1 MNVRSLTLLGAMLV
15 LGPALATA
23 QTPTSPFLGSAP
35 PPGPASPQPVQ
46 LSVKEAVSKA
56 LQYNL
61 GLLLQ
66 EASVTQAHGARWHAL
81 EDLLP
86 NVSGYVNERRQVLN
100 LAVFGL
106 PIEPS
111 IVGPFNVFDARLS
124 LSQPLVNLRAL
135 NDYRAAAL
143 NEKAETRGVKSARD
157 LVVLVSVNLYLEA
170 VTAASRIE
178 VAKAQMETAQALYR
192 QASDLKASGLI
203 ANVDVLRAQVQIQNQ
218 QQRSIVAQNEFE
230 KAKLRL
236 GRAIG
241 LPPGQ
246 AIELTDKI
254 PYAPLDNL
262 SVDDAL
268 AKAYANRPDVL
279 AARDRVAA
287 AEATRRAAT
296 SELLP
301 SLRLD
306 ADYGTLGMT
315 VDSAHSTYT
324 IAANVHVPIFEA
336 GKAQAHKAESD
347 ALMKR
352 RHAELEDIKGQVD
365 TEVRSAL
372 LDLRAADQQL
382 EAARTTQTLASQELE
397 QARDRFAAG
406 VANNLEVTQAQ
417 ESVTNASETYI
428 DALYAHNLAKASLAR
443 AIGIAESAVMQYL
456 GGAE

>member
-1 MNVRSLTLLGAMLV
+1 
-15 LGPALATA
+15 
-23 QTPTSPFLGSAP
+23 
-35 PPGPASPQPVQ
+35 
-46 LSVKEAVSKA
+46 
-56 LQYNL
+56 
-61 GLLLQ
+61 
-66 EASVTQAHGARWHAL
+66 
-81 EDLLP
+81 
-86 NVSGYVNERRQVLN
+86 
-100 LAVFGL
+100 
-106 PIEPS
+106 
-111 IVGPFNVFDARLS
+111 
-124 LSQPLVNLRAL
+124 
-135 NDYRAAAL
+135 
-143 NEKAETRGVKSARD
+143 
-157 LVVLVSVNLYLEA
+157 
-170 VTAASRIE
+170 
-178 VAKAQMETAQALYR
+178 
-192 QASDLKASGLI
+192 
-203 ANVDVLRAQVQIQNQ
+203 VQIQNQ

-336 GKAQAHKAESD
+336 GQAQAHKAESD